1 VCEACS
7 SLLLKAYLAGRFT
20 CICHLIFPPQHNT
33 FTHRRSIAERGGC
46 FSALSVCLFVCLHDN
61 FRTIKRRT
69 MKRLGALY
77 KNLARVCMSRSKV
90 KAQGR
95 QGQKNEELLSHPHWQ
110 CIVKRSRL
118 YAPYAARSSRRC
130 HCVAARGDRV
140 TAVHADGGL
149 HERFSGCG
157 PPVLRRWENQRMLSS
172 SKRVLVSIS
181 ITDL

>member
-1 VCEACS
+1 MARCVGLRQLSATAGSGCEYITYVNVTWRGINARRQSHVLWNVLGDCYYTLQVQVCEACS

-95 QGQKNEELLSHPHWQ
+95 QGQKTKN
-110 CIVKRSRL
+110 
-118 YAPYAARSSRRC
+118 Y
-130 HCVAARGDRV
+130 RV
-140 TAVHADGGL
+140 IPTGNA
-149 HERFSGCG
+149 
-157 PPVLRRWENQRMLSS
+157 
-172 SKRVLVSIS
+172 
-181 ITDL
+181 